1 VCLQETKVSSMNLS
15 IIMETLGS
23 RLSGHCTLD
32 ANGTRGAF
40 SLLGM
45 RKWWN

>member
-15 IIMETLGS
+15 IRMETLGS

-32 ANGTRGAF
+32 ANGTRGH
-40 SLLGM
+40 SPCLG
-45 RKWWN
+45 